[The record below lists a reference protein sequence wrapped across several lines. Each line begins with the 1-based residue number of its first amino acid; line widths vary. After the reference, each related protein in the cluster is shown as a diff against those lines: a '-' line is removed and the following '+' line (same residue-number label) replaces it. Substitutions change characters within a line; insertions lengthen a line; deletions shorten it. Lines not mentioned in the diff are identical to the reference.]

1 MSKGNRISAHRP
13 VIKSDARYPRV
24 LFTALLMVIISTTF
38 GFSPCMADDVS
49 MDDRSAQRLVFRS
62 GPHGI
67 ELTSVQRV
75 SSRRGPA
82 AAADSGSLEIT
93 VIDKASGHAIL
104 RRPLADPFLV
114 HADTVVDGSLA
125 GGPASLEDDQ
135 RFSVVVPV
143 VGPGQ
148 RIEISR
154 AGDPWGPLTVLDG
167 REIGLSED
175 RTRQSRRTTAGTQA
189 EMVYQTGDPANRLDI
204 LVLGD
209 GYTEFEMGLFA
220 DHVDNLVDGLL
231 GSEPFN
237 RFASFVNIHKLEV
250 VSSQSGTDQ
259 PDQSPPV
266 YVDTAFNS
274 SFNYAGVP
282 QLLYAQTS
290 LVLEAAAA
298 VPEYDTIIL
307 LVNTSRYGGGAG
319 AYAVFAGGSS
329 SAHQLML
336 HEFGHSFGGLT
347 DEYQNPYDTYSGP
360 EPSAPNCTSM
370 GWFDMAAQ
378 QLKWHH
384 WLGIE
389 GVGINEGCEYYAH
402 GKFRPADSCLM
413 RSLDSGFDP
422 VCREIMALEIFDYA
436 GPVDSREPSSQQVIL
451 ETAVQSFLVRTA
463 ADVVDVQWSLDG
475 TPLADGH
482 GTQYQLQTDSVAP
495 GEHLLEAVVTLHDS
509 WLLADPDGRLTER
522 VSWTVVRE
530 GTIQV
535 FQVGLLVQAEVST
548 GEQLWTQLAIANI
561 SDTRQS
567 FQASLDLIRCDG
579 SRVNGFRR
587 GSGSIQPGDERRI
600 NLPIRIPA
608 QMPAQL
614 LECPM
619 GLELVVLDGTAS
631 GDQYSA
637 AGSFTIHAD

>member
-1 MSKGNRISAHRP
+1 MSMADRENGYGTMNR
-13 VIKSDARYPRV
+13 PRA
-24 LFTALLMVIISTTF
+24 LLTALLVIIISTTF
-38 GFSPCMADDVS
+38 GFSPCMANDVS
-49 MDDRSAQRLVFRS
+49 TEDQPSQRLVFRGS
-62 GPHGI
+62 PQGI
-67 ELTSVQRV
+67 ELTSVELV
-75 SSRRGPA
+75 PSRRGPA

-93 VIDKASGHAIL
+93 VIDKASGRALL

-114 HADTVVDGSLA
+114 HADTVVEGSLA
-125 GGPASLEDDQ
+125 GGPARLEGDQ
-135 RFSVVVPV
+135 HFSVVIPA

-154 AGDPWGPLTVLDG
+154 AGHQSRLLTVIDG
-167 REIGLSED
+167 REIEL
-175 RTRQSRRTTAGTQA
+175 RQSQTRDSHDATAGGPA
-189 EMVYQTGDPANRLDI
+189 ETVYFTGDPANRLDI

-209 GYTEFEMGLFA
+209 GYTDSEMGLFA
-220 DHVDNLVDGLL
+220 DHVDNLVNGLL

-250 VSSQSGTDQ
+250 PSSQSGTDQ
-259 PDQSPPV
+259 PDQVPPV

-307 LVNTSRYGGGAG
+307 VVNTSRYGGGAG
-319 AYAVFAGGSS
+319 AYAVCAGGSA
-329 SAHQLML
+329 SAVQLML

-347 DEYQNPYDTYSGP
+347 DEYQSPYDTYTGP

-402 GKFRPADSCLM
+402 GKFRPAHNCLM

-422 VCREIMALEIFDYA
+422 VCREIMALGIFDYA
-436 GPVDSREPSSQQVIL
+436 GPVDSREPL
-451 ETAVQSFLVRTA
+451 EQLVTLDTDTQSFLVLTA
-463 ADVVDVQWSLDG
+463 ADGVDVQWYLDG
-475 TPLADGH
+475 TPLAGSH
-482 GTQYQLQTDSVAP
+482 GTQYLLQTDTVTP
-495 GEHLLEAVVTLHDS
+495 GEHLLEAVVTIHDS

-530 GTIQV
+530 SALQS
-535 FQVGLLVQAEVST
+535 FQVTLLVQEEVST
-548 GEQLWTQLAIANI
+548 GEQLWTQLAIANV
-561 SDTRQS
+561 SGARQS

-608 QMPAQL
+608 QMPEQL

-619 GLELVVLDGTAS
+619 GLELMVVDGTAS
-631 GDQYSA
+631 GDVYSA
-637 AGSFTIHAD
+637 AGSFTILAD